1 MSGGTRFAGL
11 GARFCHGILTA
22 ISEEIAN
29 RGIALSLKIVQSSDG
44 RRQRSERSQVA
55 IIEAALALMDE
66 GILVPTAQLV
76 ADRAGVGIR
85 SFFRHFPDM
94 DSLWLAADEMLRES
108 YEVLFKTDARSG
120 ALAERVSQAVALYGN
135 AFDELSQI
143 ILNTHALMWRFPKLR
158 QNYAWH
164 QKRLRKELELWLPEV
179 AALPSERR
187 ESVHAA
193 ASFEMWHR
201 LREHQGLTATVSCDI
216 VVRLITE
223 SLSAK

>member
-11 GARFCHGILTA
+11 GTRSCHGILTA
-22 ISEEIAN
+22 ISEEIAD
-29 RGIALSLKIVQSSDG
+29 RGIAVALKIVQSSDG

-55 IIEAALALMDE
+55 IIEAAMALMDE

-94 DSLWLAADEMLRES
+94 DSLWLAADELSRES

-120 ALAERVSQAVALYGN
+120 TLAERVSQVVALYGN

-143 ILNTHALMWRFPKLR
+143 ILNTHALMWRFPKLC

-179 AALPSERR
+179 AALPR
-187 ESVHAA
+187 EQREAVHAT

-201 LREHQGLTATVSCDI
+201 LREHQGLTATVSCNI
-216 VVRLITE
+216 VVRLIME